1 MPPHVK
7 IPLSVVVVLVGIAVL
22 WIERGGELP
31 HTGWI
36 AFGLSL
42 FMVFAI
48 WLFPEASAKKKENGG

>member
-1 MPPHVK
+1 MPPHIK
-7 IPLSVVVVLVGIAVL
+7 IPLSVVIVLVGVAVW
-22 WIERGGELP
+22 WIERSGDVP